1 MPVSAVQQQASKA
14 RATQM
19 RRCIATGRVRR
30 REQLLRFVV
39 DPGGHLVA
47 DVAGKLPGRGLWIT
61 PQRDLIGKACR
72 KGLFAKAARS
82 QLRADGD
89 LAAEAEAL
97 LRKRCLDLLGL
108 ARRAGLAV
116 TGFEKVKAWLEC
128 GKAAVLLEASDGA
141 RGGREKLL
149 ALARAKA
156 PEIAPVGLFGSEE
169 LARALG
175 REHCVHAALA
185 SGGMADRFLAD
196 VGRLAQLAGTPD
208 HAGCIDSDA
217 GRR

>member
-1 MPVSAVQQQASKA
+1 
-14 RATQM
+14 M
-19 RRCIATGRVRR
+19 RRCIATGRVQRR
-30 REQLLRFVV
+30 DQLLRFVV
-39 DPGGHLVA
+39 DPGGDLVA

-61 PQRDLIGKACR
+61 PQRDLIAKACR

-82 QLRADGD
+82 QLRTSDD
-89 LAAEAEAL
+89 LAAKAEVL
-97 LRKRCLDLLGL
+97 LRKRCLELLGL

-116 TGFEKVKAWLEC
+116 AGFEKVRAWLER
-128 GKAAVLLEASDGA
+128 GKAAVLLEACDGA
-141 RGGREKLL
+141 VGGREKLL

-156 PEIAPVGLFGSEE
+156 PEIAPVGLFCSDE

-175 REHCVHAALA
+175 RDHCVHAALA

-196 VGRLAQLAGTPD
+196 AGRLAQLAGAPN
-208 HAGCIDSDA
+208 HAGGINSDA